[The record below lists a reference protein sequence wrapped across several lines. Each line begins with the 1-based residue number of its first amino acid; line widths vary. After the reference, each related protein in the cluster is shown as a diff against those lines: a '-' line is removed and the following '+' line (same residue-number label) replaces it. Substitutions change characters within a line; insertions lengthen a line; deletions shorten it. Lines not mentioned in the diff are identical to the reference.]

1 MFVCFQFYTDK
12 ATNPLNKEIDWD
24 SIKGFCDQLENEPE
38 GWVDDD
44 SFGSQFHTEMETNV
58 VYQRLTLSSWQLV
71 SLCFQFF
78 RVVLI

>member
-44 SFGSQFHTEMETNV
+44 SCVSQFHTEMETNV
-58 VYQRLTLSSWQLV
+58 VYQQFIIILTTCVPLPSV
-71 SLCFQFF
+71 F
-78 RVVLI
+78 